1 MSALLAVAHGT
12 LLQAAGAL
20 AAAAEPAPSPSSIEI
35 PPEDQTSPGLLGFL
49 VTFAVAAAVIAL
61 GFSLVRHLRVV
72 DRNARRLEAEE
83 PGSAGAVASTGAA
96 GAESPAGAAGAV
108 PPAGT
113 VGSVPPAGAA
123 GAEAPAGA
131 AGSESPTGTAGAS
144 GGPAAPDRP
153 AVPGGPA
160 APDDPPPAARP

>member
-12 LLQAAGAL
+12 LLQAAGAM

-72 DRNARRLEAEE
+72 DRNARRLEAED
-83 PGSAGAVASTGAA
+83 PGSAGAVPPT
-96 GAESPAGAAGAV
+96 GAAGAV
-108 PPAGT
+108 PPTGAAGSESPT
-113 VGSVPPAGAA
+113 GAAGSVPPAGAV
-123 GAEAPAGA
+123 
-131 AGSESPTGTAGAS
+131 GSESPTGTAGAS
-144 GGPAAPDRP
+144 GGPAAPDGP

>member
-12 LLQAAGAL
+12 LLQAAGTL
-20 AAAAEPAPSPSSIEI
+20 GAAADPSPSPSTIEI

-83 PGSAGAVASTGAA
+83 AA
-96 GAESPAGAAGAV
+96 ADERAA
-108 PPAGT
+108 
-113 VGSVPPAGAA
+113 
-123 GAEAPAGA
+123 A
-131 AGSESPTGTAGAS
+131 AGSTPDVPDAD
-144 GGPAAPDRP
+144 GPAAPPAPPAPPGDRP
-153 AVPGGPA
+153 
-160 APDDPPPAARP
+160 